1 MLSNWKRAPATV
13 KTLVVY
19 WHIWPVT
26 FIALFGYFS
35 SASPDGEVLSF
46 MWSLLKAEYQVTPI
60 ALWIGAG
67 IILIYFLCPLYAW
80 RMLAGRKTSRKLLEV
95 FAWLFLVNSLIDVTF
110 QITDTQDQWAF
121 VEILFVI
128 IDAFVLLAMRSKQV
142 REYANVF

>member
-1 MLSNWKRAPATV
+1 
-13 KTLVVY
+13 
-19 WHIWPVT
+19 
-26 FIALFGYFS
+26 
-35 SASPDGEVLSF
+35 

-110 QITDTQDQWAF
+110 PQIWYFELETNPPEITDTQDQWAF

-142 REYANVF
+142 REYANVFREYANVF